1 MATEIIKIRKK
12 NNHSVIR
19 DIKVSSIKSFTKF
32 GWEIVPNTEGIQVTA
47 KKKDV
52 EGAES
57 KSLIKD
63 PSAFNPGLPVSFSAP
78 DFTGEITETTAAH
91 TANVQFEAI
100 DTYVKDVLE
109 KDALTVEMPE
119 EIPAIESL
127 RDEYETITG
136 KTADKRWSLKRIS
149 DELEKL
155 R

>member
-12 NNHSVIR
+12 KNHSVMR

-52 EGAES
+52 EPAVSRNEAGLSVNPIKSYTDALDEAELIEARELREEVIEGAES
-57 KSLIKD
+57 AI
-63 PSAFNPGLPVSFSAP
+63 N
-78 DFTGEITETTAAH
+78 ETAQPT
-91 TANVQFEAI
+91 
-100 DTYVKDVLE
+100 
-109 KDALTVEMPE
+109 
-119 EIPAIESL
+119 IESL

-155 R
+155 K